1 MCVRFDTALI
11 VLLLKDDMST
21 TETPTGTLDEL
32 PESIENTLK
41 TLDIKINHV
50 RFAVKSDV
58 VSAGTFGDEW
68 FVLTDAAIFTVTG
81 EGEVIHYIPYQ
92 SIFGIRAE
100 MVVDAGLL
108 VLETQEGTVDLI
120 RYSNGCAAK
129 FGFVARFMGDEIA
142 FRDGERDE
150 EPIWDY
156 RVEDHSCKTCG
167 LLLADEYSPCP
178 SCTKKH
184 RVMLRIVSY
193 MQPYKG
199 RAILFTF
206 IVIVGT
212 LIVLIPPYFS
222 RILVDDILLLN
233 IDNIQTTEG
242 DITWL
247 GNIFRSI
254 QPVTIALSIAV
265 GALLTTHII
274 STLLMILHSRLTA
287 WLTLRIAANIR
298 EHVYEHLHNLSIR
311 FFDKRTT
318 GTVISHITEDSE
330 RLQDF
335 MLEGL
340 SFLARDVFQVF
351 GIGVILFLMNWQL
364 AFFVLIPIPLIVVG
378 GGWFWRKVRSLWHRA
393 WRRRSKLFDV
403 VNDSVSGIRVVRAF
417 GQQISEV
424 SRFGEANID
433 ARDFETKAEMVWATY
448 YPPLM
453 FAINLG
459 SLIVWY
465 VGGFNV
471 LGGSMTFGT
480 LIMFNTYLAI
490 FYGPLRYISPL
501 INWASRSMTA
511 AERLFE
517 VIDSQPEQYDDG
529 NLIAMPNIIGEV
541 KFHNMTFGYDTHKP
555 VLKDI
560 NLHVKPG
567 EMIGLVGHSGAGK
580 STLINLICRFY
591 TPDSGRLE
599 IDGEDIKQINLKD
612 LRRQI
617 GVVLQ
622 EPYLFSGTIAENIA
636 YANPN
641 ATMEDIITAAKA
653 ANAHEFI
660 IKFPD
665 GYDAEVGERGGSL
678 SGGERQRIS
687 IARAILHNPRI
698 LILDEATSSVDVE
711 TEKKIQQ
718 AIDRLVQNRTTFAI
732 AHRLSTLRNA
742 DKLFVI
748 EKGRGVECG
757 SHEELME
764 KKGIYYKLVETQ
776 REAANVRAET
786 QIVER

>member
-1 MCVRFDTALI
+1 
-11 VLLLKDDMST
+11 MST
-21 TETPTGTLDEL
+21 ADTPTGTLDEL
-32 PESIENTLK
+32 PDSIEETLK
-41 TLDIKINHV
+41 TLDIQFEEI
-50 RFAVKSDV
+50 RFAVRSDV
-58 VSAGTFGDEW
+58 SSTGRYGEEW
-68 FVLTDAAIFTVTG
+68 FVLTDATIFTVTG
-81 EGEVIHYIPYQ
+81 EGEVLHYIPYK
-92 SIFGIRAE
+92 SVFGIRAE
-100 MVVDAGLL
+100 TVVDAGLL

-129 FGFVARFMGDEIA
+129 FGFVARFIGDEIE
-142 FRDGERDE
+142 FREGNRDE
-150 EPIWDY
+150 PPIWDY
-156 RVEDHSCKTCG
+156 KVEEHSCKTCG
-167 LLLADEYSPCP
+167 LPLADEYSPCP
-178 SCTKKH
+178 ACTKKH
-184 RVMLRIVSY
+184 RVMLRILTY
-193 MQPYKG
+193 IQPYRG
-199 RAILFTF
+199 RALLYILF
-206 IVIVGT
+206 VIVGT
-212 LIVLIPPYFS
+212 LISLITPYFS
-222 RILVDDILLLN
+222 GILIDDILLLN
-233 IDNIQTTEG
+233 DATTPTPDDQT
-242 DITWL
+242 TWL
-247 GNIFRSI
+247 GNTFRAI
-254 QPVTIALSIAV
+254 QPAALALTIAV
-265 GALLTTHII
+265 GTLLVTQII
-274 STLLMILHSRLTA
+274 SILFNILQSRLAA
-287 WLTLRIAANIR
+287 WLTFRIAANIR
-298 EHVYEHLHNLSIR
+298 AHVYEHLHNLSIR

-335 MLEGL
+335 LLEGM
-340 SFLARDVFQVF
+340 SFLSVQLFMFF
-351 GIGVILFLMNWQL
+351 GIGTVLFFLNWQL
-364 AFFVLIPIPLIVVG
+364 ACFILIPIPLIVFG
-378 GGWFWRKVRSLWHRA
+378 AGWFWQKVRSLWHRA

-417 GQQISEV
+417 GQQRSEV
-424 SRFGEANID
+424 NRFGSANID
-433 ARDFETKAEMVWATY
+433 TRDYETKAEMVWATY

-453 FAINLG
+453 FTAQFG
-459 SLIVWY
+459 TLIVWY
-465 VGGFNV
+465 VGGLDV
-471 LGGSMTFGT
+471 IGGTMTLGT
-480 LIMFNTYLAI
+480 LMMFHIYLAM
-490 FYGPLRYISPL
+490 FYEPLRYISPL
-501 INWASRSMTA
+501 INWASRSITA

-517 VIDSQPEQYDDG
+517 VIDSQPEQLDDG
-529 NLIAMPNIIGEV
+529 NLKAMPNIVGEV
-541 KFHNMTFGYDTHKP
+541 KFHNMTFGYDAHKP
-555 VLKDI
+555 VLRDI

-591 TPDSGRLE
+591 TPDAGRLE

-612 LRRQI
+612 LRSQI

-622 EPYLFSGTIAENIA
+622 EPYLFSGTIAENIS
-636 YANPN
+636 YANPD
-641 ATMEDIITAAKA
+641 TSMEQIITAAKA

-665 GYDAEVGERGGSL
+665 GYDTEVGERGGSL

-742 DKLFVI
+742 DRLFVI

-776 REAANVRAET
+776 KEAANVRAEA